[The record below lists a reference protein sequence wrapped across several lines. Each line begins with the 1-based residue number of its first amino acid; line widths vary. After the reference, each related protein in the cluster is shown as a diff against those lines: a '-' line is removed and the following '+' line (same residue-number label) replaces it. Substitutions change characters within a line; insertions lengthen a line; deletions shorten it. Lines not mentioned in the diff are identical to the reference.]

1 VNNVCVNSLNQ
12 LYDLKKYIDSQ
23 ISVINI
29 CDEENDIS
37 GSHLN
42 VDYAFKQ
49 AISLLSHR
57 KKKELNEL
65 TQPLYMKLS
74 VDGTILNNKFKYV
87 AYTLCAYE
95 CHDTEY
101 ANQSNHVLLAL
112 ISCDESHEVLKH
124 YFNEMHKELEQKI
137 CLKSII
143 CDNISIKYKFIICSD
158 MKSLFTFMG
167 LSGVCSKFN
176 CIYCATRLT
185 TFCRSQNRT
194 KKYKG
199 PPFDIF

>member
-1 VNNVCVNSLNQ
+1 MIDFENKINRRYVGDIELRKFISFANMNDSQRNDLYKTLSAVQQNNISSEAFRSLSVNNVCVNKLNQ

-23 ISVINI
+23 IPVINI

-49 AISLLSHR
+49 AMSLLSHR

-87 AYTLCAYE
+87 AYVAY
-95 CHDTEY
+95 
-101 ANQSNHVLLAL
+101 S
-112 ISCDESHEVLKH
+112 
-124 YFNEMHKELEQKI
+124 M
-137 CLKSII
+137 CL
-143 CDNISIKYKFIICSD
+143 
-158 MKSLFTFMG
+158 
-167 LSGVCSKFN
+167 
-176 CIYCATRLT
+176 
-185 TFCRSQNRT
+185 
-194 KKYKG
+194 
-199 PPFDIF
+199 

>member
-1 VNNVCVNSLNQ
+1 MIDFENKINRRYVGDIELRKFISFANMNDSQRNDLYKTLSAVQQKNISSEAFRSLSVNNVCVNSLNQ

-23 ISVINI
+23 IPVINI

-87 AYTLCAYE
+87 AYVAY
-95 CHDTEY
+95 
-101 ANQSNHVLLAL
+101 S
-112 ISCDESHEVLKH
+112 
-124 YFNEMHKELEQKI
+124 M
-137 CLKSII
+137 CL
-143 CDNISIKYKFIICSD
+143 
-158 MKSLFTFMG
+158 
-167 LSGVCSKFN
+167 
-176 CIYCATRLT
+176 
-185 TFCRSQNRT
+185 
-194 KKYKG
+194 
-199 PPFDIF
+199 

>member
-1 VNNVCVNSLNQ
+1 ML
-12 LYDLKKYIDSQ
+12 
-23 ISVINI
+23 
-29 CDEENDIS
+29 
-37 GSHLN
+37 H
-42 VDYAFKQ
+42 
-49 AISLLSHR
+49 
-57 KKKELNEL
+57 
-65 TQPLYMKLS
+65 
-74 VDGTILNNKFKYV
+74 
-87 AYTLCAYE
+87 TLCAYE

-143 CDNISIKYKFIICSD
+143 CDNISIKYKFIICLD

>member
-1 VNNVCVNSLNQ
+1 LIDFENKINRRYVGDIELRKFISFANMNDSQRNDLYKTLSAVQQNNISSEAFRSLSVNNVCVNKLNQ

-23 ISVINI
+23 IPVINI

-49 AISLLSHR
+49 AMSLLSHR

-87 AYTLCAYE
+87 AYVAY
-95 CHDTEY
+95 
-101 ANQSNHVLLAL
+101 S
-112 ISCDESHEVLKH
+112 
-124 YFNEMHKELEQKI
+124 M
-137 CLKSII
+137 CL
-143 CDNISIKYKFIICSD
+143 
-158 MKSLFTFMG
+158 
-167 LSGVCSKFN
+167 
-176 CIYCATRLT
+176 
-185 TFCRSQNRT
+185 
-194 KKYKG
+194 
-199 PPFDIF
+199 